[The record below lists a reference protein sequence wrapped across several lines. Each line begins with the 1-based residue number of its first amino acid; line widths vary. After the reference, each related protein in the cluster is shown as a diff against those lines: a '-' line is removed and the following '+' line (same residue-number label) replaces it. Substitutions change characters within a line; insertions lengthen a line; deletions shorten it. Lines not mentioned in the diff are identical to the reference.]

1 VEKLKLSFDSSI
13 LFSAGRDGCLCLF
26 EVKDREPKL
35 RKDGKE
41 LSMISFSDE
50 ILLPLKELKKFNE
63 VK

>member
-1 VEKLKLSFDSSI
+1 V
-13 LFSAGRDGCLCLF
+13 LCLF

-50 ILLPLKELKKFNE
+50 ILLPVIELKKFNE